1 MTQVINPSSFRQYDI
16 RGIAETDLNSEG
28 VKLIAKAYGA
38 LMKRDGAKTV
48 SLGRD
53 MRVSSV
59 RIQGA
64 FEAGLL
70 EAGLNVIDVGMVATP
85 MLYFSIAKWK
95 LDGGVMIT
103 GSHNPPEYN
112 GLKLCH
118 KDGSVWGEQ
127 IQEMKDMI
135 LAGEFEVS
143 SGSVEK
149 KSIADE
155 YVDYLKEQF
164 KFARGMK
171 IVCDSGNGMGGL
183 LSPKVFR
190 ELGCEVIELFSEPD
204 GTFPNHH
211 PDPSQP
217 KYLTDCIAAVKKEGA
232 DLGFAFDGDADR
244 VGVID
249 EKGEMI
255 FPDQLLILYA
265 RKILKDTPGA
275 TFIADVKCSKT
286 LYDDIKKH
294 GGNPIMWKTG
304 HAIIKAKIKETGAA
318 LAGELSGHMFFND
331 RYFGFDDALYAACR
345 TLEVLDEAPDKVFS
359 DLLSDVPKMCST
371 PELHIDTT
379 DEKKFEIIEQ
389 ASEYFKG
396 KFDDVCDIDGFR
408 INFEDGWGLA
418 RASNTQPVLVLRF
431 EAKTEARV
439 KEIQN
444 LIESKINEII
454 STV

>member
-1 MTQVINPSSFRQYDI
+1 MLGGTTLAGDAITALYERLQSGDI
-16 RGIAETDLNSEG
+16 RVG
-28 VKLIAKAYGA
+28 KGA
-38 LMKRDGAKTV
+38 
-48 SLGRD
+48 
-53 MRVSSV
+53 VSSEFMLDAYRE
-59 RIQGA
+59 RI
-64 FEAGLL
+64 AGDIKLARPL
-70 EAGLNVIDVGMVATP
+70 KIVADCGNG
-85 MLYFSIAKWK
+85 I
-95 LDGGVMIT
+95 GGVCAAEILRAI
-103 GSHNPPEYN
+103 GAEVLPLFDEV
-112 GLKLCH
+112 
-118 KDGSVWGEQ
+118 DG
-127 IQEMKDMI
+127 D
-135 LAGEFEVS
+135 
-143 SGSVEK
+143 
-149 KSIADE
+149 
-155 YVDYLKEQF
+155 
-164 KFARGMK
+164 
-171 IVCDSGNGMGGL
+171 
-183 LSPKVFR
+183 
-190 ELGCEVIELFSEPD
+190 
-204 GTFPNHH
+204 FPNHH

-265 RKILKDTPGA
+265 RKILQDNPGA

-304 HAIIKAKIKETGAA
+304 HAIIKDKIKETGAA

-345 TLEVLDEAPDKVFS
+345 TLEILNEAPDKNFS

-371 PELHIDTT
+371 PEIHIDTT
-379 DEKKFEIIEQ
+379 DEKKFEIIDE
-389 ASEYFKG
+389 AKDYFKA

-431 EAKTEARV
+431 EAKTEERV

-454 STV
+454 SKI